1 MSKIIKFIAQDDHVW
16 NVRPKPYPA
25 AKGMPQWW
33 KDIPAYIAGD
43 TEFSLKP
50 KPNVTVK
57 RCVPT
62 LDVLCS
68 GYYVPLWADVLIQDL
83 KDENNNI
90 IKDKDNNTVPL
101 ATWNTETPVLDS
113 WPDAQADNFK
123 HSEGY
128 SRYIFKNCHGWSIKT
143 PPGWSSL
150 FIHPVAYPDLPFKTI
165 SGIVDTDIFQ
175 GEINVPFVV
184 KNGFTG
190 LIKNGT
196 PMFQVIPFKR
206 ENWTAEFEVKKPNEH
221 WYSNEKLQ
229 ANAVRAYHSLIKKNK
244 TYR

>member
-128 SRYIFKNCHGWSIKT
+128 
-143 PPGWSSL
+143 
-150 FIHPVAYPDLPFKTI
+150 
-165 SGIVDTDIFQ
+165 
-175 GEINVPFVV
+175 
-184 KNGFTG
+184 
-190 LIKNGT
+190 
-196 PMFQVIPFKR
+196 
-206 ENWTAEFEVKKPNEH
+206 
-221 WYSNEKLQ
+221 
-229 ANAVRAYHSLIKKNK
+229 
-244 TYR
+244 